1 MIAEFE
7 SRILALIDNMVDHAS
22 DDELFAGGYLR
33 GHLTLRWLSWKVRAS
48 ILLTRYTAEL
58 ARAWRKP
65 SALANC
71 RRRTKFWCRGC
82 GITCIN
88 RRKIRPEPCCSPGQA
103 SAVPGKLPALHGFIS
118 PLFPSAVFSP
128 TADSDSAPPGC
139 RYPAAAVPRSFAP
152 PAAQRLTA
160 RCKARATRARQA

>member
-33 GHLTLRWLSWKVRAS
+33 GHLTLAV
-48 ILLTRYTAEL
+48 AEL
-58 ARAWRKP
+58 EGEGEHSADAVHSRVSQSPEKAISAGELSPPDQILVQGMWHNLYQQAKKSGLSHVVARV
-65 SALANC
+65 
-71 RRRTKFWCRGC
+71 RRQPY
-82 GITCIN
+82 
-88 RRKIRPEPCCSPGQA
+88 PEIACP
-103 SAVPGKLPALHGFIS
+103 HGFIS

-128 TADSDSAPPGC
+128 TADSDSAPPWC

-160 RCKARATRARQA
+160 RSKVRATRARQA

>member
-33 GHLTLRWLSWKVRAS
+33 GHLTLAVAGSWKVRAS
-48 ILLTRYTAEL
+48 ILLTRYGSKVSQS
-58 ARAWRKP
+58 WRKP

-82 GITCIN
+82 GKTCIC
-88 RRKIRPEPCCSPGQA
+88 RQKIRPDHVVARSRRQPYREIACP
-103 SAVPGKLPALHGFIS
+103 HG
-118 PLFPSAVFSP
+118 LFHRFSLQQFFSP
-128 TADSDSAPPGC
+128 TADSDSAPPEVSLSSG
-139 RYPAAAVPRSFAP
+139 SGS
-152 PAAQRLTA
+152 
-160 RCKARATRARQA
+160 RAHLRRQQLSA

>member
-33 GHLTLRWLSWKVRAS
+33 GHLTLAV
-48 ILLTRYTAEL
+48 AEL
-58 ARAWRKP
+58 EGEGEHSADAVHSRVSQSPRKP

-103 SAVPGKLPALHGFIS
+103 SAVPGNCLPSWFYFTAFPFSSFLTHSRFGF
-118 PLFPSAVFSP
+118 SAAGVAIQRQRFR
-128 TADSDSAPPGC
+128 AHLRRQQLSA
-139 RYPAAAVPRSFAP
+139 
-152 PAAQRLTA
+152 
-160 RCKARATRARQA
+160 

>member
-1 MIAEFE
+1 MMIAEFE

-33 GHLTLRWLSWKVRAS
+33 GQ
-48 ILLTRYTAEL
+48 LTRYTAEL

-103 SAVPGKLPALHGFIS
+103 SAVPGKLPALMV
-118 PLFPSAVFSP
+118 LFHRFSLQQFSHPQPIRIQRRQGVAIQRQRFRAHLRRQQLSA
-128 TADSDSAPPGC
+128 
-139 RYPAAAVPRSFAP
+139 
-152 PAAQRLTA
+152 
-160 RCKARATRARQA
+160 